1 MTRAQQAAQAQADL
15 VAAQAAEER
24 AERALARARAAV
36 YSAEAWAALTAAGH
50 TECDRPMC
58 GDASHYA
65 EA

>member
-1 MTRAQQAAQAQADL
+1 MTRAQQAQAARADL
-15 VAAQAAEER
+15 VAARVAVER
-24 AERALARARAAV
+24 AERALARARAAQ

-50 TECDRPMC
+50 TECDRPKC